1 MSESNQT
8 EGIPLE
14 PLTMLPS
21 LEQQV
26 YNALLEAILS
36 AALAP
41 GTPVVESTV
50 AKQLGV
56 SKTPVRAALQ
66 RLEHELL
73 LKRSSGNRYYVAEL
87 CAESIKHIYLVRSRL
102 EGLVAFLAT
111 LHMTPN
117 DVQQA
122 ESLLAAAT
130 QALRKGEIQ
139 QCADIGRQFHQLL
152 MHKVDNEF
160 LTDSLRWLNV
170 HVERGRRLAAQSVL
184 TSEHSVEQHRQV
196 LAAIKLGDPKLAEET
211 MKQHIMSFIEEIQK
225 SELPV

>member
-1 MSESNQT
+1 M
-8 EGIPLE
+8 I
-14 PLTMLPS
+14 PS
-21 LEQQV
+21 LEEQV

-73 LKRSSGNRYYVAEL
+73 LKRSGGNRYSVAEL
-87 CAESIKHIYLVRSRL
+87 CAEGIRHIYLVRSRL

-111 LHMTPN
+111 PYMTPN

-122 ESLLAAAT
+122 ESLLATAT
-130 QALRKGEIQ
+130 QALTRGEMQ
-139 QCADIGRQFHQLL
+139 ECAGMGRQFHQLL
-152 MHKVDNEF
+152 VHKVDNEF
-160 LTDSLRWLNV
+160 LTDSLRRLNV
-170 HVERGRRLAAQSVL
+170 HVERGRRLAAQSGL
-184 TSEHSVEQHRQV
+184 ASEHSVEQHRQV
-196 LAAIKLGDPKLAEET
+196 LAAIKMGDAKLAEET
-211 MKQHIMSFIEEIQK
+211 MKEHIMSFIEEIQE
-225 SELPV
+225 SQLPV